1 MRTEFEK
8 YCFNCGAAIESRA
21 SVCPKCNVPQ
31 PDIARNRIFNQ
42 RWLVTLLL
50 CWIFG
55 VFGVH
60 RFYLGRVGTGLL
72 MLFTFGG
79 LGIWYLIDL
88 ILVIVGNIR
97 DDRGEYVKAFIE

>member
-8 YCFNCGAAIESRA
+8 YCFSCGAIIDSRE

-31 PDIARNRIFNQ
+31 PDVVKNMTFNS
-42 RWLVTLLL
+42 RWLATLLL
-50 CWIFG
+50 CALLG
-55 VFGVH
+55 VFGAH

-88 ILVIVGNIR
+88 IIVIVGSMR
-97 DDRGEYVKAFIE
+97 DSNGNLVKHYIE